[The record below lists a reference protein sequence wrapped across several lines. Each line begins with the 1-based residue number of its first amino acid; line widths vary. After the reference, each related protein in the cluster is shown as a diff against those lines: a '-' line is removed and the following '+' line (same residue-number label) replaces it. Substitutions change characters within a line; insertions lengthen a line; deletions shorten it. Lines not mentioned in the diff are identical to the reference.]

1 MLSPDLCLFQCG
13 RNALVLQQTHTL
25 TERAASIENNN
36 ADFVNEL
43 GSQLLLAGKT
53 REAMKCFRTGMK
65 LDETSV
71 QALTGIIRCQ
81 LLDGQIDEA
90 AQQLEFLN
98 EIQQSLGRS
107 AVSSLLWFG
116 SVLFCLDFFL
126 VLLCFVL
133 VLSFNFLLLF
143 FCSFLCF
150 ALFWFCSVL
159 CFGSVLLYF
168 VLGFFVFVL
177 S

>member
-1 MLSPDLCLFQCG
+1 MNFQCG

-25 TERAASIENNN
+25 TERAVSTENNN

-43 GSQLLLAGKT
+43 GAQLLMAGKT
-53 REAMKCFRTGMK
+53 REAMKCFRNAMK

-81 LLDGQIDEA
+81 LLDEQIDEA

-107 AVSSLLWFG
+107 AVS
-116 SVLFCLDFFL
+116 CLC
-126 VLLCFVL
+126 VRVCVC
-133 VLSFNFLLLF
+133 V
-143 FCSFLCF
+143 CVC
-150 ALFWFCSVL
+150 AC
-159 CFGSVLLYF
+159 LY
-168 VLGFFVFVL
+168 VCVCVCVCACMCA
-177 S
+177 